1 VRAAFIG
8 GFPAFSRMFSLPP
21 SPPDPVRT
29 LVRLIPTPY
38 TADAIVLSLAGE
50 AALSNRPG
58 GPGPLHPGAT
68 GALIWALRR
77 GRR

>member
-29 LVRLIPTPY
+29 LVRLIPTLY
-38 TADAIVLSLAGE
+38 RRCH
-50 AALSNRPG
+50 RPESG
-58 GPGPLHPGAT
+58 
-68 GALIWALRR
+68 R
-77 GRR
+77 GSHAEQ